1 MDLDSFF
8 SSVNVAAVFLITA
21 ISLLFLKIVLKATW
35 RSCSQK
41 LPPGPWRLPVIG
53 SVHHLAGALP
63 HHRFR
68 ELSRKYGAVMWLQ
81 LGETPTVVVSSAEA
95 AKEVLR
101 THDVIFAQRPHLP
114 AADVVLYGST
124 NITFSPVGDHW
135 KLLRKIC
142 SLEMVN
148 AKRVRSFQPL
158 REKEVSSLVT
168 QLSEQARSS
177 SLVNPSEKIYTTIF
191 DITSKDMILGG
202 TETSSTIIEWAMAEL
217 LRNPGL
223 MKKTQ
228 AEIRRVVSDNKGC
241 IDETTLENLR
251 YLKAVIK
258 ETLRLHPPAPFLI
271 PRECTQTCEINGYT
285 IPVGTQVLVN
295 VWAIGRDPDYWSLA
309 EEFLPD
315 RFLNLAID
323 YKGFNFEYL
332 PFGSGKRIC
341 PGMLFG
347 VASVEIVLAH
357 LLCRFDWEL
366 PSGTIPETLDMT
378 ETLGTTM
385 RRKNHLILIPKRY
398 YS

>member
-177 SLVNPSEKIYTTIF
+177 SLVNLSEKIYTTIF
-191 DITSKDMILGG
+191 DITSKAAFGENYKSRDELFFISEIMLKSSESRSICDIFPSQNWLAVISGMKRKWETMHRMADTVLEKITSG
-202 TETSSTIIEWAMAEL
+202 VGATSSKVVGGEADCL
-217 LRNPGL
+217 LSALLNAKEDGSL
-223 MKKTQ
+223 T
-228 AEIRRVVSDNKGC
+228 SDNV
-241 IDETTLENLR
+241 
-251 YLKAVIK
+251 KAVM
-258 ETLRLHPPAPFLI
+258 
-271 PRECTQTCEINGYT
+271 
-285 IPVGTQVLVN
+285 LV
-295 VWAIGRDPDYWSLA
+295 I
-309 EEFLPD
+309 
-315 RFLNLAID
+315 
-323 YKGFNFEYL
+323 
-332 PFGSGKRIC
+332 
-341 PGMLFG
+341 
-347 VASVEIVLAH
+347 
-357 LLCRFDWEL
+357 
-366 PSGTIPETLDMT
+366 T
-378 ETLGTTM
+378 
-385 RRKNHLILIPKRY
+385 
-398 YS
+398 